1 MALSADIELS
11 AEQNALEIGVGIK
24 LGKIDLKVCPHPS
37 AYKHTGKYTVL
48 YERGEKPAVL
58 KITRSPR
65 TESVTYSVIALS
77 GDCIYKG
84 NKLPSIVSIHRGIAY
99 KINRFLG
106 KVIFRVSD
114 AELDHWA
121 KSVARDMI
129 SDARR
134 HARNAITVK

>member
-37 AYKHTGKYTVL
+37 EYKYTGKYTVL

-58 KITRSPR
+58 TITRSPR
-65 TESVTYSVIALS
+65 TESVTYSVTTLNGNS
-77 GDCIYKG
+77 VYKG
-84 NKLPSIVSIHRGIAY
+84 NKFPPVASIHKGIAY

-106 KVIFRVSD
+106 KVIFRLSD
-114 AELDHWA
+114 SDLDHWT
-121 KSVARDMI
+121 KSVAIAMI
-129 SDARR
+129 SDSHR
-134 HARNAITVK
+134 HARNMVTVK